1 MYGCETWKMNK
12 SDENKINVFQ
22 NRCLRRILKICWQDR
37 ITNKEVPEMAEMEN
51 LSEDVKRR
59 RWKLI

>member
-1 MYGCETWKMNK
+1 MNK